1 MKSSSAQ
8 VMSKLKCKLL
18 VKSVSILI
26 VIDNALL
33 IEYGTFSAQN
43 NLYKKLVSLHVSSHL
58 VILTLTIVKVLE

>member
-43 NLYKKLVSLHVSSHL
+43 NLYKKLVSLHVSSYL